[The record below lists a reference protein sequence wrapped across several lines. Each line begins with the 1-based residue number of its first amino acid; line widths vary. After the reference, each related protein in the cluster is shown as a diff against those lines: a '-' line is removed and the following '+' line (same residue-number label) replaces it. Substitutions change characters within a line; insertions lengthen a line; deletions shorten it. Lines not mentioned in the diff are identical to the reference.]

1 MLHFDH
7 LIGNA
12 AMLRGS
18 DVEQRSDITV
28 ARSLMK
34 DHEGLIPAQ
43 AELEFYFVVDCPSLH
58 IISGNNIGPRQQAET
73 DVRLNLFMYF
83 ILLAQDDL
91 N

>member
-1 MLHFDH
+1 
-7 LIGNA
+7 
-12 AMLRGS
+12 MLRGS
-18 DVEQRSDITV
+18 GVGRQSDIIV
-28 ARSLMK
+28 ERRLVK

-73 DVRLNLFMYF
+73 DVRLKLFMYF